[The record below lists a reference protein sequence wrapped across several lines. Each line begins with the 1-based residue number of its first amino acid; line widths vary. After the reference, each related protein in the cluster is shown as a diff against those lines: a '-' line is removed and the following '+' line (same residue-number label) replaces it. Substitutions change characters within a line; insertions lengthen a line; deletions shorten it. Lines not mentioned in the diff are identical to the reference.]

1 VPVKYRIDHQRHL
14 ILTWGQGTVLAQDM
28 FDYQRTV
35 WSRPDVAGY
44 SEIVDMTL
52 AETIES
58 PTAKNMRDL
67 ASLSAEMAE
76 SVATGRLAIVAPQ
89 QLVFGLGRMYEA
101 YREMQPGTKKQ
112 MAVFRTLGE
121 ASVYLGIA
129 IRADEIHSATADG
142 ECGTSSS

>member
-1 VPVKYRIDHQRHL
+1 VPVKYRIDHQRRL
-14 ILTWGQGTVLAQDM
+14 ILTWGVGTVLAQDM
-28 FDYQRTV
+28 FEYQRTV

-44 SEIVDMTL
+44 CEVVDMTF

-76 SVATGRLAIVAPQ
+76 SVATGKLAIVAPQ

-101 YREMQPGTKKQ
+101 YREMQPGTKKE
-112 MAVFRTLGE
+112 MAVFRTLDE

-129 IRADEIHSATADG
+129 IRSDEFQSASADG
-142 ECGTSSS
+142 ECGTSTA